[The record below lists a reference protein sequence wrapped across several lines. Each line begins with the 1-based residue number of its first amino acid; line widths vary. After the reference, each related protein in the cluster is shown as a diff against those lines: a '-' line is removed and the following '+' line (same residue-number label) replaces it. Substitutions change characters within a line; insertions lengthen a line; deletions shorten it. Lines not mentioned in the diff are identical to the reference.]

1 MFMVF
6 ISETELCKVPGVTS
20 AGADVEAVPYTA
32 PADADLLFYDKPRV
46 IDCVP
51 VDPYGHPTPAL
62 ITKAAIIE
70 GKIPVMAVRAGTS
83 IAPAAPYIEISGEP
97 GHDPRFGKAVPDYEE
112 IIVRASAL
120 ARGLAASLKH
130 ITIGES
136 LPGGTTTALMLLRAL
151 GHEGT
156 VSSADPVNPIALKE
170 ELWQAVCNRLNITT
184 GGLKGK
190 GFEAAAEVGDPMQ
203 IAVAA
208 FVNALPEDVEVTLAG
223 GTQMI
228 AVVALLRDLGDKR
241 PILVATTKYVYNDP
255 TGCMPKYAQ
264 ELDVKTYAA
273 QLDFSK
279 SQIQGLADYE
289 KGFVK
294 EGVGMGGAVLYAL
307 NNGAKIEDITKRTE
321 KLYIELTKK

>member
-6 ISETELCKVPGVTS
+6 VSETELCKVPGVTS

-51 VDPYGHPTPAL
+51 VDPYGHPTPAI

-83 IAPAAPYIEISGEP
+83 IAPAAPFTEISSTP
-97 GHDPRFGKAVPDYEE
+97 GRDPRYGKAVPDFEE
-112 IIVRASAL
+112 IVVRASAL
-120 ARGLAASLKH
+120 ARGLAPSLKH
-130 ITIGES
+130 IMIGES
-136 LPGGTTTALMLLRAL
+136 LPGGTTTALMLLRSL
-151 GHEGT
+151 GYEGT

-170 ELWQAVCNRLNITT
+170 GLWQEVCNRLNINT
-184 GGLKGK
+184 GGLKGS
-190 GFEAAAEVGDPMQ
+190 GFRAAAEVGDPMQ

-208 FVNALPEDVEVTLAG
+208 FVHALPQEIEVTLAG

-228 AVVALLRDLGDKR
+228 AVVALLRDLGDNR
-241 PILVATTKYVYNDP
+241 PILIATTKYVYNDP
-255 TGCMPKYAQ
+255 TGCIPKYAR
-264 ELDVKTYAA
+264 ELNIKTYAA

-279 SQIQGLADYE
+279 SEIQGLADYE

-294 EGVGMGGAVLYAL
+294 EGVGMGGAVLYAI
-307 NNGAKIEDITKRTE
+307 NNGAKIEDITRKTE
-321 KLYIELTKK
+321 ELYLELTKK